1 MYILNHSCK
10 VEQNIREA
18 FIDWLNAYYGET
30 DKEGVALHD
39 YRYSQLCAPQEDD
52 GTIVMIIQLFLEEIN
67 TDCEAYLQ
75 SQQLAFQSALFQ
87 KFNGKALSFLTLMKV
102 LNKNEK

>member
-10 VEQNIREA
+10 VEQNIRAA
-18 FIDWLNAYYGET
+18 FIDWLNEYYGET
-30 DKEGVALHD
+30 NSEGEAVHD

-52 GTIVMIIQLFLEEIN
+52 GTLVMIIQLFLEEID

-102 LNKNEK
+102 FDKNEK